1 VSEHTKS
8 NWRTAIDA
16 AALRIAPYV
25 RCTPVIALE
34 PGTLVDAGHITLKL
48 ESLQHSGS
56 FKARGAFNNLL
67 CEDVPAAGVI
77 AASGGNHG
85 AAVAYAAKTLGHSA
99 EIFVPT
105 IAAAQKLAR
114 LEQYGAATYQLGDN
128 YAQTLAAC
136 EARQRQTGAIAI
148 HAYDSPNTVAG
159 QGTIAREF
167 EQQADGIDT
176 LLVAVGG
183 GGLISG
189 VAGWFE
195 HRAKVIAVETY
206 GTATLAN
213 ALEAGQP
220 VATQVCGLAADALGA
235 RVLGSYAFDIAS
247 RHVNASLLVSD
258 DDVREAQRF
267 LWRELRLVAEPAGA
281 TALAALLCGVYTPD
295 PHERV
300 GIIICGANT
309 DPSSVSG

>member
-1 VSEHTKS
+1 M
-8 NWRTAIDA
+8 
-16 AALRIAPYV
+16 LGG
-25 RCTPVIALE
+25 L
-34 PGTLVDAGHITLKL
+34 GQITLKL

-56 FKARGAFNNLL
+56 FKARGAFNSLL
-67 CEDVPAAGVI
+67 SETVPAAGVI

-85 AAVAYAAKTLGHSA
+85 AAVAYAAKTLGHTA

-114 LEQYGAATYQLGDN
+114 LEQYGAATFQVGDN
-128 YAQTLAAC
+128 YAETLAAC
-136 EARQRQTGAIAI
+136 EARQQQTGAMGV
-148 HAYDSPNTVAG
+148 HAYDSAGTIAG

-167 EQQADGIDT
+167 EQQVDGIDT
-176 LLVAVGG
+176 MLVAVGG

-189 VAGWFE
+189 VASWFE
-195 HRAKVIAVETY
+195 DRAKVIAVETH

-213 ALEAGQP
+213 ALKAGQP
-220 VATQVCGLAADALGA
+220 VATDVSGLAADALGA
-235 RVLGSYAFDIAS
+235 RMLGNYAFDIAT
-247 RHVNASLLVSD
+247 RHVDGSLLVSD
-258 DDVREAQRF
+258 NDVRDAQRL

-281 TALAALLCGVYTPD
+281 TALAALLCGAYSPTA
-295 PHERV
+295 HERV